1 MDVTA
6 VLPLALVMAAGPKII
21 SAVFFA
27 TSSRWQGNPAA
38 YPVGALISVTAF
50 FNDDHGRVLHRHHR
64 EQPRELASGFR
75 TPSRAGGWCAR

>member
-1 MDVTA
+1 MNVTA
-6 VLPLALVMAAGPKII
+6 ILPLALVMAAGPKII

-27 TSSRWQGNPAA
+27 TSSRWQGNSAA
-38 YPVGALISVTAF
+38 YPLGALISVTAC
-50 FNDDHGRVLHRHHR
+50 HHR